1 VTRLP
6 VSKARSQADSHDQIF
21 LLTEEYKRLIRPTQ
35 PDDVVARVRESS
47 FKMTKNFSDT
57 DAVDTNPVDTR
68 LKLNGITGN
77 GSFATRSEAGGD
89 VGNEE
94 IEIATEADNQ
104 DEFDVFELPI
114 DTDVKGD
121 AELPAAPD
129 EGLLDQSTAYT
140 SASDASFPQISP
152 PLDEHRTDAP
162 TSSARDRNST
172 HIAESNNWPKPPA
185 TTRKLTA
192 PTVTTTVNGSATD
205 SSSGPVSEGRS
216 FRPTSKSAH
225 RTSSGNRT
233 FGERTFNK
241 KNSWGRR
248 NRDSGEEAN
257 SRLNKEPGDSNPKQ
271 GRRIFGSATEAR
283 RQRKG
288 RGVTAAATAIVGQPE
303 QKKRTN
309 SLALLQSAI
318 AQNSDIKPLDIRSRD
333 EAYRKVPTRLPASWS
348 SKLVDCQTRDQQGHR
363 VMFLWNEADL
373 SLFIYDTATNSIKGA
388 EIESEYAEWELLPSS
403 FLHLVQSGSRQRLIG
418 RVWPFSRTKR

>member
-1 VTRLP
+1 
-6 VSKARSQADSHDQIF
+6 
-21 LLTEEYKRLIRPTQ
+21 
-35 PDDVVARVRESS
+35 VARVRESS
-47 FKMTKNFSDT
+47 FKMTKNFSDI
-57 DAVDTNPVDTR
+57 DAVDTKSNAN
-68 LKLNGITGN
+68 LNGIAGN
-77 GSFATRSEAGGD
+77 GLNATRSEAGGD
-89 VGNEE
+89 VRNEE
-94 IEIATEADNQ
+94 IETVPEADAFT

-121 AELPAAPD
+121 ADLPAGPH
-129 EGLLDQSTAYT
+129 EELLDQSNAYIST
-140 SASDASFPQISP
+140 TDTSFPQISRP
-152 PLDEHRTDAP
+152 VEPV
-162 TSSARDRNST
+162 DRNTPDTAHSGDPDRNANQT
-172 HIAESNNWPKPPA
+172 AESLSWPKPPA
-185 TTRKLTA
+185 SARRLAA
-192 PTVTTTVNGSATD
+192 PVTTSTVNGSDTEV
-205 SSSGPVSEGRS
+205 SSAPASEGRS
-216 FRPTSKSAH
+216 FRPARKSAH
-225 RTSSGNRT
+225 RSASGDRT

-248 NRDSGEEAN
+248 SRDSGDAQKSEMNEYPA
-257 SRLNKEPGDSNPKQ
+257 SSKRDRQ
-271 GRRIFGSATEAR
+271 IFGSATEAR

-303 QKKRTN
+303 QKKHTN

-318 AQNSDIKPLDIRSRD
+318 AQNSNIKPLDIQRRD
-333 EAYRKVPTRLPASWS
+333 EAYRKVPPKLPASWS